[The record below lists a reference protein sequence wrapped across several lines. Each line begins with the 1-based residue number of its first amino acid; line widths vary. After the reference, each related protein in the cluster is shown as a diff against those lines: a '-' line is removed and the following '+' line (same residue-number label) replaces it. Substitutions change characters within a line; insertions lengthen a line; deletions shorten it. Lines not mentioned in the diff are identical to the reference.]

1 MNLIKKINTCCFLC
15 ILFFMLFECLIG
27 HTVLEPM
34 IRLRTASYLFLFI
47 STFFVFRK
55 KLPRLCNVSFIFFV
69 TYYVIVGV
77 FDFFAFLN
85 LKNINGFIV
94 YKQMF
99 LFLLLFYVYYFLE
112 ETSTLTYSKA
122 KKYLVIFAGCFVVIN
137 MIGYFIDSPI
147 WQDPRV
153 PGRIGRGYAT
163 LDVITLTYSYII
175 LLMDDRL
182 RLNCKLHF
190 VLMLLIPIG
199 IISLA
204 SGTGMFTLGLT
215 VVIFLLSCLRTA
227 NFYDKMKNQFLQSM
241 IILSV
246 LLAIGWGI
254 LLREA
259 PIVAET
265 LVSNVENRI
274 GVMLEGKKYEGE
286 INTVEWREDQYD
298 YITKKFFTSHWDNL
312 FGIGFS
318 KVNFS
323 DTRDSNSVYIENQY
337 NLNLVTLGIVG
348 SVLFIFSLLE
358 ICFRAYKLSAN
369 PRRFMYYVAMMIFAA
384 SCYTIVPMQ
393 TFSVLSYFSLF
404 LAMFYRESRKYC

>member
-1 MNLIKKINTCCFLC
+1 
-15 ILFFMLFECLIG
+15 
-27 HTVLEPM
+27 
-34 IRLRTASYLFLFI
+34 
-47 STFFVFRK
+47 
-55 KLPRLCNVSFIFFV
+55 
-69 TYYVIVGV
+69 
-77 FDFFAFLN
+77 
-85 LKNINGFIV
+85 
-94 YKQMF
+94 
-99 LFLLLFYVYYFLE
+99 
-112 ETSTLTYSKA
+112 
-122 KKYLVIFAGCFVVIN
+122 
-137 MIGYFIDSPI
+137 
-147 WQDPRV
+147 
-153 PGRIGRGYAT
+153 
-163 LDVITLTYSYII
+163 
-175 LLMDDRL
+175 
-182 RLNCKLHF
+182 
-190 VLMLLIPIG
+190 
-199 IISLA
+199 
-204 SGTGMFTLGLT
+204 
-215 VVIFLLSCLRTA
+215 
-227 NFYDKMKNQFLQSM
+227 MKNQFLQSM

-254 LLREA
+254 LLREV